1 MNMDKKTII
10 AFVIIGL
17 VIILTPYYMDLITPE
32 SVKLQRQAQ
41 QERARIIQDSLRLA
55 QMRAAQEVQTREEE
69 PVQIEKPAQKF
80 EELVTSNERKI
91 KIETPLYSAVI
102 STKGG
107 TIDSWIFKNYRHRN
121 GNPYDLIETNEGN
134 LALSFT
140 DIEGDL
146 VDTKDLNYSVR
157 GFEDGGSDINYD
169 LTSGSA
175 SETIELILNLGKNRE
190 IRKSLT
196 FHYDKYYVDLSVKLI
211 NMDRYIDGREYDI
224 YWGGGLGYSETGMD
238 DDRYAKAYILLGAD
252 ERVDVN
258 AGTKNMGKRESFSG
272 NTEWIAERTKY
283 FSMAIIPKG
292 TPGKGAYV
300 IPQYEVIDKQQR

>member
-1 MNMDKKTII
+1 M
-10 AFVIIGL
+10 
-17 VIILTPYYMDLITPE
+17 
-32 SVKLQRQAQ
+32 
-41 QERARIIQDSLRLA
+41 
-55 QMRAAQEVQTREEE
+55 
-69 PVQIEKPAQKF
+69 
-80 EELVTSNERKI
+80 
-91 KIETPLYSAVI
+91 
-102 STKGG
+102 
-107 TIDSWIFKNYRHRN
+107 
-121 GNPYDLIETNEGN
+121 
-134 LALSFT
+134 ALSFT

-238 DDRYAKAYILLGAD
+238 DDRYAKAYILLGVD

-300 IPQYEVIDKQQR
+300 IPQYEVIDKQQRLFYKYYVTGMKINFRDDNIQEDRFQVFLGPNDLDLVKELGVNLEKRDY